1 MTTTMTGVSELD
13 ATLLDETLP
22 TPLYHQIYLI
32 LRTRILEGEFPGGAL
47 LPGEQ
52 DLAKRLKVSR
62 ITVKRAMNELAED
75 RLVTRHRGRGTI
87 VTGRPPRRVVRGSF
101 DTLLDSLKQMGLETQ
116 VQLLEVQAL
125 EASATVG
132 ALLQLEEGTPVQRVI
147 RMRKIEGEPFS
158 YIISYVPAT
167 IAAGYTRR
175 DLESRPMLEL
185 LEKAG
190 AAAFEVEQWITAT
203 AAEPHVA
210 ATLNLTVGSPLLKI
224 ERVVRDEGGRA
235 VQLVVASYRPDLF
248 EYHIRA
254 QRPDRQTKS

>member
-1 MTTTMTGVSELD
+1 MTITMTGASELD
-13 ATLLDETLP
+13 ASLLDETLP

-32 LRTRILEGEFPGGAL
+32 LRARIMKGDFPTGSL

-52 DLAKRLKVSR
+52 DLARRLSVSR

-75 RLVTRHRGRGTI
+75 RLVTRHRGRGTL

-101 DTLLDSLKQMGLETQ
+101 DTLLDSLKQMGVETQ
-116 VQLLEVQAL
+116 VQLLEVQDSQ
-125 EASATVG
+125 ASGVVAE
-132 ALLQLEEGTPVQRVI
+132 LLQIAQGDPVQRVI

-158 YIISYVPAT
+158 YIINHVPSA
-167 IAAGYTRR
+167 IAAKYRRR

-210 ATLNLTVGSPLLKI
+210 AVLNVAVGSPLLKI
-224 ERVVRDEGGRA
+224 ERIVRDEGGRP
-235 VQLVVASYRPDLF
+235 VQLVFASYRPDLF

-254 QRPDRQTKS
+254 QRPGG